1 MTNITFI
8 YKENSRNQTESE
20 KVLKESYSDLVGIPW
35 KKVA

>member
-1 MTNITFI
+1 MTNIAFI

-20 KVLKESYSDLVGIPW
+20 KVLKENYSDLVGIPW